1 MALSKRSK
9 ISFQRCL
16 HNAMRRHD
24 HKNIK
29 STLGFIKNTL
39 IATTSTTPRSW
50 KNSILFLFSTTT
62 FTTPWWWERSTF
74 SPVANCYYVHYVV
87 MMSKNIFPIA
97 TTFTTPWSW
106 QEYMF
111 SFRHYVYYMMI
122 MTKNIPF
129 FILVLCSLGP
139 NH

>member
-9 ISFQRCL
+9 ISFQRYL

-62 FTTPWWWERSTF
+62 FTTPWWWERSTS

-87 MMSKNIFPIA
+87 MMSKKYFPH
-97 TTFTTPWSW
+97 S
-106 QEYMF
+106 YYV
-111 SFRHYVYYMMI
+111 HYAVI
-122 MTKNIPF
+122 MTRIYVFISALRVLYDDHDKKYTF
-129 FILVLCSLGP
+129 FHFSTMLSRS
-139 NH
+139 